1 MRKVLLILVAAAVV
15 AGGAWFWRSGD
26 ATGAATPESAAAGA
40 GRGGAARGVPGGG
53 RTAMTVDMA
62 PVTRHEVVDTI
73 TVVGNLIGEA
83 TVDIVPRVAGRLDA
97 VMVKLGD
104 RVAKGQTVAKIEDR
118 ELREQ
123 INQAQAT
130 LDVNKA
136 NVKQR
141 EDESRLQESVLERA
155 KATYQRGLVAKQ
167 LLEDAELRYNA
178 AISQLNVA
186 KAQQN
191 QTQFRIDELRITL
204 SNTTI
209 MSPIDGFVSRRN
221 LDQGGFAGANT
232 VIMTV
237 VDLSSVRMVGNLVEK
252 GFRKITTGVPAIV
265 QVDTFPG
272 EDFAGKVSRVAPV
285 FDPAT
290 RTAPME
296 IEVPNPGFR
305 LKPGMYARVRLTV
318 ERRPDALT
326 VPRAA
331 VVDLEGKRGAFLVED
346 QVAKFVEVKTGLS
359 DGERIEILD
368 GLTEGQRVVTTGAL
382 ALANNDRVMVAGDAG
397 RGRGREAGGGKSAPP
412 APEGPGRGRSN

>member
-1 MRKVLLILVAAAVV
+1 MRRILLILVAAAVL
-15 AGGAWFWRSGD
+15 AGGAWYLRSGNTTD
-26 ATGAATPESAAAGA
+26 AATPDAAARA
-40 GRGGAARGVPGGG
+40 GGPSRGGAGA
-53 RTAMTVDMA
+53 RTAMTVDLA
-62 PVTRHEVVDTI
+62 PVTRQEVVDSI

-104 RVAKGQTVAKIEDR
+104 RVSKGQTVAKIEDR
-118 ELREQ
+118 EIREQ
-123 INQAQAT
+123 LNQVQAT

-141 EDESRLQESVLERA
+141 EDESKLQESVLERT
-155 KATYQRGLVAKQ
+155 KATYQRGLVSKQ

-186 KAQQN
+186 KAQKD

-204 SNTTI
+204 GNTTI
-209 MSPIDGFVSRRN
+209 ISPIDGFVSRRN
-221 LDQGGFAGANT
+221 LDQGGFAGTNT
-232 VIMTV
+232 VILTV
-237 VDLSSVRMVGNLVEK
+237 VDLGTVRMVGNLVEK
-252 GFRKITTGVPAIV
+252 GFRKITPGVAAVV

-272 EDFAGKVSRVAPV
+272 EDFAGQVSRVAPV

-318 ERRPDALT
+318 DRRPNALT

-331 VVDLEGKRGAFLVED
+331 VVDLDGKRGAFIVQD
-346 QVAKFVEVKTGLS
+346 NVAKFVPVTTGLS

-368 GLTEGQRVVTTGAL
+368 GLQEGQRVVTTGAV
-382 ALANNDRVMVAGDAG
+382 ALQNNDRVALPADNSSK
-397 RGRGREAGGGKSAPP
+397 GRGREQGASP
-412 APEGPGRGRSN
+412 AGRGDGRGK